1 MLSFKS
7 QIRNI
12 KLGDLIT
19 INWIPEIYFPK
30 VDNQTG
36 IFAAQNISFRFIN
49 SPISI
54 SSSMNKAIDFGNF
67 TGKSFDWNIGINYSF
82 NNKYIKKTQ
91 IKSK

>member
-7 QIRNI
+7 QIGNI

-36 IFAAQNISFRFIN
+36 IFAAQNISFRFTN

-82 NNKYIKKTQ
+82 SNKYIKKTQ

>member
-36 IFAAQNISFRFIN
+36 IFAAQNILW
-49 SPISI
+49 
-54 SSSMNKAIDFGNF
+54 DFCTSYENRTDPVPYF
-67 TGKSFDWNIGINYSF
+67 F
-82 NNKYIKKTQ
+82 
-91 IKSK
+91 